1 MTLIINQ
8 FNSHIFFPEPV
19 PLATDRW
26 LTIPF
31 SSKAK
36 SPFDKVIDLMLAIP
50 SFLSRVL
57 EFCTVDHFRPSGD
70 RINDLIDD
78 LESLDQKLLAWWQEY
93 ETELTGSD
101 GEGWLYH
108 DLADD
113 WVDSDGK
120 YHPKQRHFRHDSIF
134 ECVFYYELSQFLIT
148 IVRALFCEEEKHLAC
163 RRQALEHSAS
173 IFAAATYP
181 NERVWEGYPTSYLG
195 FLSLLQVVSLG
206 SPDQTHRDFATKA
219 CEIFSKP
226 TPLSAII
233 STAPSLPFWEIFRK
247 VWDGTLELPV
257 IQPG

>member
-1 MTLIINQ
+1 M
-8 FNSHIFFPEPV
+8 
-19 PLATDRW
+19 PLATDLW

-31 SSKAK
+31 SSKTK
-36 SPFDKVIDLMLAIP
+36 SSFDNLVDLLLVIPFL
-50 SFLSRVL
+50 LSRVL
-57 EFCTVDHFRPSGD
+57 EFCTVDRFRPPSD
-70 RINDLIDD
+70 RINDLTDD
-78 LESLDQKLLAWWQEY
+78 LESLDQKLRAWWLSY
-93 ETELTGSD
+93 ETKMTGPD
-101 GEGWLYH
+101 GEGWLYR
-108 DLADD
+108 DIADD

-148 IVRALFCEEEKHLAC
+148 ILRALFCEEAKHLAC

-181 NERVWEGYPTSYLG
+181 HDRVWEGYPTSYLG
-195 FLSLLQVVSLG
+195 FLCLLQVVSLG

-219 CEIFSKP
+219 CEIFFKP

-233 STAPSLPFWEIFRK
+233 STAPSLPFWEIFPK
-247 VWDGTLELPV
+247 VWDGTFKFPI